1 MEEIDIESRTISEQ
15 PIYTNKILPIG
26 EFSYKDDEI
35 GVDEVRVKYL
45 NNGDCVN
52 DEVQS
57 LRVFTQ
63 NNGVARFIVLET
75 ERWAISDIDELILV
89 LEDFKKRAGL
99 K

>member
-15 PIYTNKILPIG
+15 PIYTNKILPVG

-35 GVDEVRVKYL
+35 GVDGVNIKYL

-52 DEVQS
+52 SEVQS
-57 LRVFTQ
+57 LEVFTE
-63 NNGVARFIVLET
+63 NTGVDRFIVLKT

-89 LEDFKKRAGL
+89 LVDFKKRAGL

>member
-1 MEEIDIESRTISEQ
+1 MEIKPVGVFQ
-15 PIYTNKILPIG
+15 
-26 EFSYKDDEI
+26 YKDDEI

-45 NNGDCVN
+45 NNGDCV
-52 DEVQS
+52 DSEVQA
-57 LRVFTQ
+57 LEIFTE
-63 NNGVARFIVLET
+63 NTGVDRFMVLKT

>member
-1 MEEIDIESRTISEQ
+1 MEIK
-15 PIYTNKILPIG
+15 PVG
-26 EFSYKDDEI
+26 EFQYKDDEI

-45 NNGDCVN
+45 NNGDCV
-52 DEVQS
+52 DSEVQA
-57 LRVFTQ
+57 LEIFTE
-63 NNGVARFIVLET
+63 NTGVDRFMVLKT